1 LALFSI
7 DTEDENLPM
16 VKPQI
21 KSTDMTHPLTVSIAC
36 INFHPTWGDK
46 AANAGK
52 MSATV
57 TEAAGQGNNIIVFP
71 ELALS
76 GYECSE
82 ELDGEHKSCRMH
94 RELAETI
101 PGPTTEKMASLAKEL
116 DVYIIFGMPEQD
128 KVNSDMRYISSVV
141 IAPEGILGG
150 YRKLHLAPR
159 PRFTESL
166 CFSPGDDLPVWKT
179 RYGTIGVLICYDFY
193 FFPELARI
201 MALKGATLLINTTAS
216 AVGPGKPYY
225 IVQQT
230 GCRAT
235 ENLVYAASANLV
247 GKERTKTYY
256 GHSVIA
262 GPHDP
267 RPAFVFAEGGET
279 EEIVSATLS
288 FARLRS
294 YTEKLDWKKNRQSR
308 LINQEMRKFSRS

>member
-1 LALFSI
+1 MA
-7 DTEDENLPM
+7 DHE
-16 VKPQI
+16 
-21 KSTDMTHPLTVSIAC
+21 TVSLAC
-36 INFHPTWGDK
+36 INFHPEWGDK
-46 AANAGK
+46 AANLAK
-52 MSATV
+52 MKAFV
-57 TEAAGQGNNIIVFP
+57 TDAARQGNHIIVFP

-82 ELDGEHKSCRMH
+82 DAGAEKKSCRMH
-94 RELAETI
+94 AELAEAI
-101 PGPTTEKMASLAKEL
+101 PGPSTEGMSRLAKEL

-128 KVNSDMRYISSVV
+128 KKNPAIHYISSVV
-141 IAPEGILGG
+141 IAPEGILGA
-150 YRKLHLAPR
+150 YRKLHLAPW

-166 CFSPGDDLPVWKT
+166 CFCPGDEIPVWKT
-179 RYGTIGVLICYDFY
+179 RYGNIGVLICYDFY

-201 MALKGATLLINTTAS
+201 MALKEATLLVNTTAS
-216 AVGPGKPYY
+216 AAGPGKPYY

-262 GPHDP
+262 GPQDP
-267 RPAFVFAEGGET
+267 KPAFVFAEGGEN

-288 FARLRS
+288 FTKLQS
-294 YTEKLDWKKNRQSR
+294 YTEKLDWKKNRQFQ
-308 LINQEMRKFSRS
+308 LINQELNKFSRNS

>member
-1 LALFSI
+1 
-7 DTEDENLPM
+7 
-16 VKPQI
+16 
-21 KSTDMTHPLTVSIAC
+21 MTNKETVSVAC
-36 INFHPTWGDK
+36 INFHTEWGDK
-46 AANAGK
+46 AANLAK
-52 MSATV
+52 MKTF
-57 TEAAGQGNNIIVFP
+57 TIDAAKQGNNIIIFP

-82 ELDGEHKSCRMH
+82 DMGPEKKSCQMH

-101 PGPTTEKMASLAKEL
+101 PGPSTKEMAELAKDL

-128 KVNSDMRYISSVV
+128 KTNSDTRYIASVV
-141 IAPEGILGG
+141 IAPEGILGA
-150 YRKLHLAPR
+150 YRKIHLPPW

-166 CFSPGDDLPVWKT
+166 CFSPGDAVPVWKT
-179 RYGTIGVLICYDFY
+179 RYGNIGVLICYDFY

-201 MALKGATLLINTTAS
+201 MALKEATLLINTTAS
-216 AVGPGKPYY
+216 AAGPGKPYY

-230 GCRAT
+230 GARAT

-262 GPHDP
+262 GPHNP

-288 FARLRS
+288 FPRLRA
-294 YTEKLDWKKNRQSR
+294 YADLIDWKKRRQSQ
-308 LINQEMRKFSRS
+308 LINKEMNKVFKT

>member
-1 LALFSI
+1 
-7 DTEDENLPM
+7 
-16 VKPQI
+16 
-21 KSTDMTHPLTVSIAC
+21 MTNAQTVSIAC
-36 INFHPTWGDK
+36 INFHPIWGDK
-46 AANAGK
+46 AANVEK
-52 MSATV
+52 MKTFI
-57 TEAAGQGNNIIVFP
+57 TEASGQGNNIIIFP

-82 ELDGEHKSCRMH
+82 ELEGERKSCRMH

-101 PGPTTEKMASLAKEL
+101 PGPTSEKIATLAREL
-116 DVYIIFGMPEQD
+116 DVYVIFGMPEHDEGVQG
-128 KVNSDMRYISSVV
+128 RQYISSV
-141 IAPEGILGG
+141 IIGPEGILGA
-150 YRKLHLAPR
+150 YRKLHLAPW

-179 RYGTIGVLICYDFY
+179 RYGTVGVLICYDFY

-201 MALKGATLLINTTAS
+201 MVLKGATVLVNTTAS
-216 AVGPGKPYY
+216 ATGPGKPFY

-235 ENLVYAASANLV
+235 ENLVYAATANLV
-247 GKERTKTYY
+247 GKERTKSYY

-267 RPAFVFAEGGET
+267 RPAFVYAEGGED

-288 FARLRS
+288 FARLRA
-294 YTEKLDWKKNRQSR
+294 YREKLDWKKNRQFQ
-308 LINQEMRKFSRS
+308 LINQEMSKWSRT